1 MAWISFW
8 SLESCLFYES
18 LTNQCAPLQ
27 MMPAAPSS
35 SSSHL
40 PRSAPSP
47 VDHHIMR
54 IHDFNIKTEEGS
66 KEYDSASGV
75 SAWQPHF
82 LVRKDSADDTESDIS
97 Q

>member
-1 MAWISFW
+1 
-8 SLESCLFYES
+8 
-18 LTNQCAPLQ
+18 
-27 MMPAAPSS
+27 MMPAASSS

-66 KEYDSASGV
+66 DEYSASGV
-75 SAWQPHF
+75 SAWQPRF